1 MGLNRDYIG
10 REYDPIIHTV
20 TEEEIKEYAWAI
32 GARNLTYFNY
42 NGSISP
48 VGPKGMAPPSYAV
61 VYELPILERLW
72 SDPNLH
78 GGEEEAKK
86 NVLMLVHGEQQ
97 MRFYKP
103 IRPGDKLA
111 FRIKITDIED
121 KGSGEFLVFKVVTTN
136 GSSESVVESEWGLF
150 IRGIGSGQKSQKS
163 NREEKQPAD
172 NEDPELAFRRIIRVP
187 NDITYRYAEAAHDKN
202 PIHIDDEVAKKA
214 GLNGIIVHGLCTMSM
229 AMRAIIECYTESD
242 PSKLMQLGVRF
253 SSPVYPGDILSIDA
267 WELGKK
273 EENTL
278 LGFEVKR
285 KIDDVRVIKG
295 GTAEVAI

>member
-97 MRFYKP
+97 M
-103 IRPGDKLA
+103 
-111 FRIKITDIED
+111 
-121 KGSGEFLVFKVVTTN
+121 
-136 GSSESVVESEWGLF
+136 
-150 IRGIGSGQKSQKS
+150 
-163 NREEKQPAD
+163 
-172 NEDPELAFRRIIRVP
+172 
-187 NDITYRYAEAAHDKN
+187 
-202 PIHIDDEVAKKA
+202 
-214 GLNGIIVHGLCTMSM
+214 
-229 AMRAIIECYTESD
+229 
-242 PSKLMQLGVRF
+242 
-253 SSPVYPGDILSIDA
+253 
-267 WELGKK
+267 
-273 EENTL
+273 
-278 LGFEVKR
+278 
-285 KIDDVRVIKG
+285 
-295 GTAEVAI
+295 